1 MHFRSPRG
9 LDKMLAEGNSLQGH
23 GAKAMSSPLVG
34 TDKGVKQICQ
44 IDGRGSRKT
53 ASLISDKV
61 DMLT

>member
-9 LDKMLAEGNSLQGH
+9 LDKMLVEGNSFKVM

-44 IDGRGSRKT
+44 IDGHRSRKT
-53 ASLISDKV
+53 ASLILIRSIC
-61 DMLT
+61 